1 MSLHIKFL
9 YEGDKNMKKTNKG
22 RIAAVLAAM
31 VMMTGC
37 GNSTGNSAS
46 ELKPESGNLVEAGN
60 AEKSE
65 VEYINRLDEGEEKEE
80 DKEYAYYSDYKNMDK
95 AALKIFGQS
104 LTGNDDKNV
113 LISPFSI
120 NMAMGLVE
128 NGADGNTLSEIE
140 KVIGGGVSVQ
150 DMNRDLRYLSSNME
164 ADQDVNWNV
173 ANSIWL
179 NTGNNNTVNLKDS
192 YINSINPYYDPMVV
206 GLDFNDGAEDKINS
220 WVNEQTHGMIPTI
233 INETP
238 KGRMA
243 LINAVAF
250 EGEWDR
256 PFSEDD
262 IYEDFNFTNFD
273 GTTSSIT
280 MLSGEGSTYYKFGD
294 GDGFK
299 VDYKGGQYSFV
310 GILPPEGVEL
320 SDYVNSLIEEDVSLV
335 DCMEYGSDQTLFYYM
350 PEFKTEY
357 SQEMSDTMKNL
368 GMNDAFSETDADF
381 SKLNDGNSLYIS
393 SIMHKTYINVNREG
407 TEAAAATEV
416 VMTEGCIM
424 VEDQPSVITLDRPF
438 MYMIVDNT
446 TNMPIFMGAQNVMQ

>member
-1 MSLHIKFL
+1 
-9 YEGDKNMKKTNKG
+9 MKKTNKG

-179 NTGNNNTVNLKDS
+179 NTGDNNTVNLKDS
-192 YINSINPYYDPMVV
+192 YINSITPYYDPMVV
-206 GLDFNDGAEDKINS
+206 GLDFQNDAESRINN

-233 INETP
+233 IDGTP
-238 KGRMA
+238 RGRMA

-250 EGEWDR
+250 EGEWDK
-256 PFSEDD
+256 PFTEDD
-262 IYEDFNFTNFD
+262 VFEDFDFTNYD

-280 MLSGEGSTYYKFGD
+280 MLTGEGSKNYTFGD
-294 GDGFK
+294 GIGFK

-310 GILPPEGVEL
+310 GILPPDGVAV

-335 DCMEYGSDQTLFYYM
+335 ECMEYGSDQQLYYYM

-357 SQEMSDTMKNL
+357 SQEMSDTMQDL

-407 TEAAAATEV
+407 TEAAAATSV
-416 VMTEGCIM
+416 MMTEGCVM
-424 VEDQPSVITLDRPF
+424 GDLPPVITLDRPF